1 VLSAVTSGPT
11 PAVSKKTEAQY
22 ASWITVAVWSIS
34 SLLFVVPMLV
44 AGEKVTTQMIW
55 SIIAIAFGGSFVS
68 CALMIVIWRVFESS
82 LPRKILI
89 ATSAIFLAAIL
100 LTLFDL
106 ASAKL
111 FISIQPGNQ
120 LSSSLFYRATNNFAV
135 FIPHFSLLGALYALL
150 AHNRQAVR
158 RERMLAD
165 ANSLAHQAKLS
176 ALRYQL
182 NPHFL
187 FNTLNSISSLVVT
200 RRNSQAEEMLTR
212 LSEFLRTTLA
222 VSPNTPQTL
231 ESELETVE
239 AYLGIERIRFGD
251 RLGLELCCP
260 SALRDSLIPH
270 FLLQPLVEN
279 AIKYG
284 VAPTEDSITIGIDI
298 LEDDEILEIVVRN
311 DTLAPAS
318 SVHGIGVGLRNV
330 RDRLQ
335 AVFGDLGT
343 LEIMTVDQEYRAIV
357 RFPRMKE

>member
-1 VLSAVTSGPT
+1 
-11 PAVSKKTEAQY
+11 
-22 ASWITVAVWSIS
+22 
-34 SLLFVVPMLV
+34 M
-44 AGEKVTTQMIW
+44 
-55 SIIAIAFGGSFVS
+55 
-68 CALMIVIWRVFESS
+68 
-82 LPRKILI
+82 
-89 ATSAIFLAAIL
+89 
-100 LTLFDL
+100 
-106 ASAKL
+106 
-111 FISIQPGNQ
+111 
-120 LSSSLFYRATNNFAV
+120 
-135 FIPHFSLLGALYALL
+135 
-150 AHNRQAVR
+150 
-158 RERMLAD
+158 
-165 ANSLAHQAKLS
+165 
-176 ALRYQL
+176 
-182 NPHFL
+182 
-187 FNTLNSISSLVVT
+187 
-200 RRNSQAEEMLTR
+200 
-212 LSEFLRTTLA
+212 
-222 VSPNTPQTL
+222 
-231 ESELETVE
+231 ETVE